1 MKIRF
6 PFPVLLLSACMTNP
20 FVRDVAPVKNVSSAQ
35 NAEILSAQVLADSS
49 TEEPETTETPTE
61 EAVTPDEP
69 AVPTEKTE
77 DPETPTEEIVTPDEP
92 AAPTEETKELETTET
107 PTEETV
113 TPDEPAAPAEETEEL
128 ETPATPTEETVTPDE
143 PAAPAEETAEPET
156 AETPTEETVTP
167 DEPAAPT
174 EETEKTETPAT
185 PATPAEETKEPGKPS
200 VPGETAGKLFM
211 PKKSAVLLIDEN
223 PQPVIDAPAVENKKS
238 SIGKN
243 DGEPKTL
250 ADRIQVVIAET
261 QKEAVASLPSEIEGF
276 TGTSDVAD
284 REANQ
289 KGAGFTRVY
298 TDLNK
303 DVVITVFVYN
313 NQDIVLTDDVTAS
326 VQELLD
332 KHLQEVKAM
341 EKSGLYS
348 GVKIAERT
356 TARDLRWRREKFRVI
371 EGDAL
376 FVQNNEKKKTVIML
390 ASDKRLMSY
399 VRVRFTYPRDQ
410 RWKVEEKKSRFMAT
424 VLFALREFT
433 KGAP

>member
-49 TEEPETTETPTE
+49 TEEPETLTEEAVTPDEPAAPMAETEESETTETPTEEASTPDESAAPTEETKEPETIETPTEETVTPDESAAPTEETKKPETPTE

-69 AVPTEKTE
+69 A
-77 DPETPTEEIVTPDEP
+77 
-92 AAPTEETKELETTET
+92 
-107 PTEETV
+107 
-113 TPDEPAAPAEETEEL
+113 APAEESE
-128 ETPATPTEETVTPDE
+128 
-143 PAAPAEETAEPET
+143 EPEA

-167 DEPAAPT
+167 AEKAEEP
-174 EETEKTETPAT
+174 ETPAI
-185 PATPAEETKEPGKPS
+185 PATPAEEEKEPEKPA
-200 VPGETAGKLFM
+200 VPDETAGKLFM

-223 PQPVIDAPAVENKKS
+223 PQPVIDAPAVESKKS

-276 TGTSDVAD
+276 TGTTDVAD

-313 NQDIVLTDDVTAS
+313 NQDIVLTDDVTTS

-341 EKSGLYS
+341 ERSGLYS

-356 TARDLRWRREKFRVI
+356 AARDLRWRREKFRVI

-433 KGAP
+433 KGTP

>member
-61 EAVTPDEP
+61 E
-69 AVPTEKTE
+69 
-77 DPETPTEEIVTPDEP
+77 
-92 AAPTEETKELETTET
+92 
-107 PTEETV
+107 TV
-113 TPDEPAAPAEETEEL
+113 TPDEPAAPAEETGEP
-128 ETPATPTEETVTPDE
+128 ETTETPTEEAVSPDE
-143 PAAPAEETAEPET
+143 PAAPAEETE
-156 AETPTEETVTP
+156 
-167 DEPAAPT
+167 
-174 EETEKTETPAT
+174 
-185 PATPAEETKEPGKPS
+185 EPGKPS
-200 VPGETAGKLFM
+200 VPSETAGKLFM

-238 SIGKN
+238 LIGKN

-276 TGTSDVAD
+276 TGTADVAD

-356 TARDLRWRREKFRVI
+356 AARDLRWRREKFRVI

>member
-49 TEEPETTETPTE
+49 TEEPETLTEEAVTPDEPAAPMAETEESETTETPTE
-61 EAVTPDEP
+61 EAVTPDES
-69 AVPTEKTE
+69 
-77 DPETPTEEIVTPDEP
+77 
-92 AAPTEETKELETTET
+92 AAPTEETKEPEAAET
-107 PTEETV
+107 PTEEAV
-113 TPDEPAAPAEETEEL
+113 TPDEPAAPAEETEE
-128 ETPATPTEETVTPDE
+128 
-143 PAAPAEETAEPET
+143 PET

-167 DEPAAPT
+167 AEKAEEP
-174 EETEKTETPAT
+174 ETPAT
-185 PATPAEETKEPGKPS
+185 PAAPAEEEKGPEKPA
-200 VPGETAGKLFM
+200 VPDETAGKLFM

-223 PQPVIDAPAVENKKS
+223 PQPVIDAPAVESKKS

-261 QKEAVASLPSEIEGF
+261 QKEAIASLPSEIEGF
-276 TGTSDVAD
+276 TGTTDVAD

-313 NQDIVLTDDVTAS
+313 NQDIVLTDDVTTS

-356 TARDLRWRREKFRVI
+356 AARDLRWRREKFRVI

-399 VRVRFTYPRDQ
+399 VRVRFTYPREQ

-433 KGAP
+433 KGTP